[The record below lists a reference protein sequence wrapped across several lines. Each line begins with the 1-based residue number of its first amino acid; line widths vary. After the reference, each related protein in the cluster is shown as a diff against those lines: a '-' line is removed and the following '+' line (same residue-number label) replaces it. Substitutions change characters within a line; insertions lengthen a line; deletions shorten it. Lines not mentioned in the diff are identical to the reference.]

1 MASVWLV
8 FMQWMYIYVVIKVT
22 GALSCGHVYTTAPVV
37 LAGSPVSVSCSIE
50 ENCPLTAGKEFRVK
64 WMIDGQ
70 FDPRHLT
77 YHESN
82 GTYSVL
88 IPRLQSTSASVVC
101 LVCVQEDCQMVDGVD
116 VKAGNP
122 PVPRNLSCALTLVK
136 MPSLQ
141 CHWDPG
147 QEITNLPT
155 NYTLHIFRAKSQKV
169 YAIPP
174 GQHVY
179 VIAREAYGY
188 FSELEI
194 SVTAANVFGNTSSD
208 PLKLIPLNTA
218 TFDPPDITR
227 IEAHRYGCLKYSWS
241 LSEAQKWLQLTFSVQ
256 LRLKTANNKDL
267 VFTSRQQQ
275 LNTVEVCGLPHWTE
289 YRSTMRVKCYP
300 ASEWSEW
307 SDPKTATTLKKA
319 PAGRLDT
326 WLKVNHQTAQ
336 LYWKPSQQF
345 RANGQNLSYT
355 VESKETR
362 KRLCVTTETYCFF
375 NLSKW
380 DKKISLRAR
389 NEVGSSDHNE
399 VPVAV
404 HRNKGLESVANFTV
418 HPQSN
423 TSLLAVWKSPAFF
436 NVTSY
441 VLEWRSLC
449 GTTAAPLSFT
459 LIHKNKSNTTLTGL
473 EPYKPYEISIY
484 PKYVKGIG
492 RPVTVL
498 AYSSEKAPSEAPE
511 LNYEDISHSHLRFH
525 WDEIPLQKR
534 NGIIQGYTVYF
545 WHKMNDIKEIMTEKT
560 SVEVK
565 DLQPHTKY
573 HALLSIHTMGGGVN
587 GSVLTLTTARLDGIE
602 IVLFVIPACIG
613 ASLLVIIIVFTCF
626 GKHKRV
632 KMCLWPIIPDPA
644 NSSIKRW
651 TTTDSLQG
659 LPVFKEDK
667 DPVLAYLSQLS
678 LLDLPEKE
686 HFKSDYVKENQW
698 PDDIA
703 IHAETQSC
711 DPELE
716 RESVPY
722 ATVLFSTPYQMNS
735 SNPPAYVRSESTQPL
750 LAGDEPGSPPPPYEN
765 VPRGGAVSALNRFS
779 AFSQSTQSEESD
791 ELWEEFPMLRSLEV
805 RDTNHI

>member
-1 MASVWLV
+1 MASVSLV
-8 FMQWMYIYVVIKVT
+8 LLLWMYIYVVIKVT
-22 GALSCGHVYTTAPVV
+22 GASSCGNVYTPAPVV

-50 ENCPLTAGKEFRVK
+50 EDCPLTKGKVFYVQWR
-64 WMIDGQ
+64 IDGQ
-70 FDPRHLT
+70 VVPRNYT
-77 YHESN
+77 NQESN
-82 GTYSVL
+82 MTYSVL
-88 IPRLQSTSASVVC
+88 IPRLQDTSASILC
-101 LVCVQEDCQMVDGVD
+101 LVCVQEDCQIVDGVE
-116 VKAGNP
+116 VKNGNP
-122 PVPRNLSCALTLVK
+122 PVPHNLSCALTLVK
-136 MPSLQ
+136 MPSLR
-141 CHWDPG
+141 CDWNPV
-147 QEITNLPT
+147 QEIANLPT
-155 NYTLHIFRAKSQKV
+155 NYTLHLFRAKSQKV
-169 YAIPP
+169 YAVPP
-174 GQHVY
+174 GQHFY
-179 VIAREAYGY
+179 VVPRDAYGY
-188 FSELEI
+188 FTELEI
-194 SVTAANVFGNTSSD
+194 SVTAANVFGNTTTD
-208 PLKLIPLNTA
+208 PLKLTPLNTVK
-218 TFDPPDITR
+218 FDPPSITR

-241 LSEAQKWLQLTFSVQ
+241 LSETQKWLQLTFIVQ
-256 LRLKTANNKDL
+256 LRLKTVNNQPNKDL
-267 VFTSRQQQ
+267 VYTSRQLQ
-275 LNTVEVCGLPHWTE
+275 LNPIEVCSLLHWTD
-289 YRSTMRVKCYP
+289 YRSTVRVKYY
-300 ASEWSEW
+300 ATSEWSEW
-307 SDPKTATTLKKA
+307 SDPKTATTLNKA

-326 WLKVNHQTAQ
+326 WLKVNNQTAQ

-345 RANGQNLSYT
+345 RANGQNLSYS
-355 VESKETR
+355 VDSKDTK

-375 NLSKW
+375 SLTKW

-389 NEVGSSDHNE
+389 NEVGFSDHNE

-404 HRNKGLESVANFTV
+404 HRNKGLEPVSNFSV

-423 TSLLAVWKSPAFF
+423 TSLHVIWKSPAFS

-473 EPYKPYEISIY
+473 EPSKPYEISIY
-484 PKYVKGIG
+484 PRYVKGIG

-498 AYSSEKAPSEAPE
+498 AYSSEKAPSDAPE
-511 LNYEDISHSHLRFH
+511 LNYEEISRSHLKFH
-525 WDEIPLQKR
+525 WGQIPLEKR
-534 NGIIQGYTVYF
+534 NGIIQGYRFYF
-545 WHKMNDIKEIMTEKT
+545 WHNKNEIKEIMTTET

-573 HALLSIHTMGGGVN
+573 HALLSICTKGGCVN
-587 GSVLTLTTARLDGIE
+587 GSFSTLTTERLDGIE
-602 IVLFVIPACIG
+602 MVIFVIPACIG

-626 GKHKRV
+626 GKQERV

-659 LPVFKEDK
+659 LPAFKEDK
-667 DPVLAYLSQLS
+667 DPVLVYLSHLS
-678 LLDLPEKE
+678 LLDMTEKE
-686 HFKSDYVKENQW
+686 PFKSGYVKENQW
-698 PDDIA
+698 PDDLN
-703 IHAETQSC
+703 IHADTQSC
-711 DPELE
+711 DLELE

-722 ATVLFSTPYQMNS
+722 ATVLFSTPYQINS

-805 RDTNHI
+805 NHI

>member
-1 MASVWLV
+1 MASVWLELLL
-8 FMQWMYIYVVIKVT
+8 WMYIYVVIKVT
-22 GALSCGHVYTTAPVV
+22 GASSCGQVYTPTPVV
-37 LAGSPVSVSCSIE
+37 LAGSPISVSCSVE
-50 ENCPLTAGKEFRVK
+50 ENCPLTAGKEFLVQ
-64 WMIDGQ
+64 WMINNQ
-70 FDPRHLT
+70 FVPRNLT
-77 YHESN
+77 YQESN

-88 IPRLQSTSASVVC
+88 IPRLQGTIASIVC
-101 LVCVQEDCQMVDGVD
+101 LVCVQDCQIVDGVD
-116 VKAGNP
+116 VKIRNL
-122 PVPRNLSCALTLVK
+122 PVPQNLSCALTLVK
-136 MPSLQ
+136 MPSLR
-141 CHWDPG
+141 CDWNPG
-147 QEITNLPT
+147 QEIANLPT
-155 NYTLHIFRAKSQKV
+155 DYTLHIFRAKSQKI
-169 YAIPP
+169 YAIPH
-174 GQHVY
+174 GQHFFV
-179 VIAREAYGY
+179 VPREAFGY

-194 SVTAANVFGNTSSD
+194 SVTAANVLANTTSD
-208 PLKLIPLNTA
+208 PLNFIPLNTA
-218 TFDPPDITR
+218 RFDPPNITR

-241 LSEAQKWLQLTFSVQ
+241 LSEAQKWLQLTFIVQ
-256 LRLKTANNKDL
+256 LRLKTVNNQPNKDL
-267 VFTSRQQQ
+267 VYTSRQQQ
-275 LNTVEVCGLPHWTE
+275 INTIEVCGLLHWTD
-289 YRSTMRVKCYP
+289 YRSTMRVKYC
-300 ASEWSEW
+300 ATSEWSKW
-307 SDPKTATTLKKA
+307 SDLKTATTLKMA

-326 WLKVNHQTAQ
+326 WLKVNNQTAQ

-345 RANGQNLSYT
+345 RANGQNLSYS
-355 VESKETR
+355 VESKETK
-362 KRLCVTTETYCFF
+362 KRLCVTAETYCYF
-375 NLSKW
+375 NLTKW

-404 HRNKGLESVANFTV
+404 HRNKDLESVSNFSV

-423 TSLLAVWKSPAFF
+423 TSLDVIWKSPAFS

-473 EPYKPYEISIY
+473 EPYKPYNISIY
-484 PKYVKGIG
+484 PRYVKGIG
-492 RPVTVL
+492 RPLTVL

-511 LNYEDISHSHLRFH
+511 LNYEDISHSRLKFH

-534 NGIIQGYTVYF
+534 NGIIQGYTLYF
-545 WHKMNDIKEIMTEKT
+545 WHKMNDIKEIMTTET

-573 HALLSIHTMGGGVN
+573 HALLSIRTMGGCVN
-587 GSVLTLTTARLDGIE
+587 GSVLSLTTGRLDGIE
-602 IVLFVIPACIG
+602 MVLFVIPACIG

-626 GKHKRV
+626 GKQERV

-659 LPVFKEDK
+659 LPAFKEDK
-667 DPVLAYLSQLS
+667 DPVLVYLSHLS
-678 LLDLPEKE
+678 LLDMTEKE
-686 HFKSDYVKENQW
+686 HFKSGYVKENQW
-698 PDDIA
+698 PDDMN
-703 IHAETQSC
+703 IHADTQSC
-711 DPELE
+711 DLELE

-722 ATVLFSTPYQMNS
+722 ATVLFSTPYQINS

-779 AFSQSTQSEESD
+779 AFSQSSQSEEESD

-805 RDTNHI
+805 NHI